1 MPSRPGL
8 VLPHSRT
15 SKGIILE
22 IPPIPAETDA
32 AVSAWLKK
40 HGWDGAHSRLEMD
53 PENGFHVWEAEAREN
68 GRAHALWIA
77 ETMVRR
83 LTPEELVAVLNRER
97 VFEDIRASFKVRIEE
112 RGEEYRVSVVPRK
125 SGEFRRQV

>member
-1 MPSRPGL
+1 
-8 VLPHSRT
+8 
-15 SKGIILE
+15 
-22 IPPIPAETDA
+22 
-32 AVSAWLKK
+32 
-40 HGWDGAHSRLEMD
+40 MD
-53 PENGFHVWEAEAREN
+53 LENGFHVWEAEAREN

>member
-1 MPSRPGL
+1 M
-8 VLPHSRT
+8 
-15 SKGIILE
+15 
-22 IPPIPAETDA
+22 
-32 AVSAWLKK
+32 
-40 HGWDGAHSRLEMD
+40 
-53 PENGFHVWEAEAREN
+53 WEAEAREN